1 MQVEVFEL
9 SGLILLCV
17 GLFLAAAVV
26 IGWFYKKKIDVTE
39 DFAAAGRSLTWPYI
53 MASVVATWIGA
64 AVILGGATEV
74 YEYGFQGIVWDPFAP
89 FLTLIVA
96 GVLFVKRLRRT
107 KYITVGDYYTHRYGQ
122 KMAMIFS
129 TVQAVTGLAW
139 VAAQF
144 KSFGVIIHMTTGFN
158 QNIATIVGAAVI
170 LFVAMAGGLYALS
183 RTDMLS
189 FIIITL
195 SLVFMIPY
203 AFSSVGGVSAFF
215 ENAANLEEL
224 PQWSV
229 FFSAAT
235 DGAGDTYG
243 FYWYGGLLGII
254 YAVSAWL
261 AVGLGDL
268 GCPVLN
274 ARTLAAKS
282 EKHAA
287 KGFIIGGVVYLI
299 LGMIPIFIGIAAFIL
314 TNGELPHDQ
323 LQYVLPW
330 FVQNH
335 MPAWLGVM
343 FMVSLA
349 AAIVSTSGDAIL
361 IDSTVFTN
369 SLIKGLKPNW
379 SDKQLLGSL
388 KFAMPIYAVLAYAI
402 TFAGG
407 IYELLVFAGAS
418 LFPTVTA
425 SYIFGLFWKKANEKG
440 ALASM
445 YAGVASWFVLTL
457 FVFVP
462 ATTAFFDEGV
472 SLFRDFGYIVS
483 EGYLEDSIYIA
494 AVPAFVISCLT
505 MVIVSLKTQKSDP
518 PKAAVD
524 CDGLSLD
531 CAEAKA

>member
-1 MQVEVFEL
+1 MEIDVFET
-9 SGLILLCV
+9 SGLILLCI
-17 GLFLAAAVV
+17 GLFLSAAVV
-26 IGWFYKKKIDVTE
+26 IGLFYKKKIDATE
-39 DFAAAGRSLTWPYI
+39 DFAAAGRSLTWPFI

-64 AVILGGATEV
+64 AVILGGASEV

-89 FLTLIVA
+89 FLTLIIA
-96 GVLFVKRLRRT
+96 GLFFVKRLRRT
-107 KYITVGDYYTHRYGQ
+107 KYVTVGDYYTSRYGK

-129 TVQAVTGLAW
+129 TIQGVTGLAW

-144 KSFGVIIHMTTGFN
+144 KSFGVIIHITTGFD
-158 QNIATIVGAAVI
+158 QNMATIIGAAVI
-170 LFVAMAGGLYALS
+170 LFVSMAGGLWALS
-183 RTDMLS
+183 RTDMIS

-195 SLVFMIPY
+195 SLLFMLPY
-203 AFSSVGGVSAFF
+203 AFSTVGGIKEFF
-215 ENAANLEEL
+215 EGAGNLEEL
-224 PQWSV
+224 PQWSL
-229 FFSAAT
+229 FYNSGTT
-235 DGAGDTYG
+235 DGETHG
-243 FYWYGGLLGII
+243 FYWYAGILGFI
-254 YAVSAWL
+254 YAISAWM

-299 LGMIPIFIGIAAFIL
+299 LGMIPILIGISAYIL
-314 TNGELPHDQ
+314 TAGEMPHEQ
-323 LQYVLPW
+323 LQYILPW

-369 SLIKGLKPNW
+369 SLMKQLRPNLT
-379 SDKQLLGSL
+379 DKQVLKSL
-388 KFAMPIYAVLAYAI
+388 KIAMPIYAVLAYAI

-418 LFPTVTA
+418 LFPTITA

-440 ALASM
+440 ALASI
-445 YAGVASWFVLTL
+445 YAGVISWVVLTF

-462 ATTAFFDEGV
+462 ATSHFFGENLN
-472 SLFRDFGYIVS
+472 LFSDFGYIVS
-483 EGYLEDSIYIA
+483 EYLEDSIYIA
-494 AVPAFVISCLT
+494 AVPAFLVSVAA

-518 PKAAVD
+518 PKANVD
-524 CDGLSLD
+524 CDGVDLN
-531 CAEAKA
+531 CREIEA